1 MVNLQISSLLH
12 NSRNLKILFAT
23 GLGVFLAANVM
34 VDYLFSIIRN
44 SGFYLSE
51 SLLFS
56 SYWLLYFPFFWLLL
70 WLLKL
75 LGKASMQWLAAGLVT
90 ALHLLAYPACIGFI
104 SGVFHGHTFPF
115 GQTFSY
121 GLSAYCLQTVIMYVA
136 AVVVYRI
143 YFNHTM
149 EGHPTNLAPV
159 ETQQD
164 WIAETTQRD
173 VLQSILVTSPPNQKE
188 VLPVTDILYFTAQS
202 PYIHI
207 HHHAK
212 TYLHADTLKSLEAQ
226 LDGENFVR
234 IHKSCIV
241 NLHFVSFIRSRNN
254 GDYDIT
260 LTNERCLRVSR
271 SYAKVFKSK
280 WTLYHQLSR

>member
-1 MVNLQISSLLH
+1 MFGAVCSGQCSGRLSVCLHPQQRVLPFGIAVVQQLLV
-12 NSRNLKILFAT
+12 I
-23 GLGVFLAANVM
+23 VF
-34 VDYLFSIIRN
+34 S
-44 SGFYLSE
+44 
-51 SLLFS
+51 
-56 SYWLLYFPFFWLLL
+56 FFWLLS
-70 WLLKL
+70 WLLKN
-75 LGKASMQWLAAGLVT
+75 LGKPSMQWLAAGLVT
-90 ALHLLAYPACIGFI
+90 ALHLLAYPALIWFI
-104 SGVFHGHTFPF
+104 SGVFNGHTFPF
-115 GQTFSY
+115 CQTFSY

-136 AVVVYRI
+136 AVVVFRI
-143 YFNHTM
+143 FFSHTID
-149 EGHPTNLAPV
+149 GRPTNLAPA

-164 WIAETTQRD
+164 LIAETTLRD
-173 VLQSILVTSPPNQKE
+173 VLQSILVTNPTNQKE
-188 VLPVTDILYFTAQS
+188 VLQVTDILYFTAQS

-207 HHHAK
+207 HHRAK
-212 TYLHADTLKSLEAQ
+212 TYLHSGTLKLLETQ

-271 SYAKVFKSK
+271 SYAKGFKSK